1 MLDISRDIDSLSNFK
16 RKTTQFVRQLKETGE
31 PLVLTVNGKAEL
43 VVQDAAA
50 YQELLEL
57 KERWEAIEGIRR
69 GLEDIR
75 KGRTV
80 PMAEAFAFLESK
92 HKIPREP

>member
-1 MLDISRDIDSLSNFK
+1 MPDTRGDIDSLSNFK
-16 RKTTQFVRQLKETGE
+16 RRTSQFMQQLKETGE

-69 GLEDIR
+69 GLEDVSQ
-75 KGRTV
+75 GRTV
-80 PMAEAFAFLESK
+80 PIAEAFALLEKK
-92 HKIPREP
+92 HSIPPEP